1 MGFYLQILSNGIFL
15 TSYTEVRKITEVLN
29 ICKNRAFLV

>member
-1 MGFYLQILSNGIFL
+1 MGFNLQILNNGIFL
-15 TSYTEVRKITEVLN
+15 TSYTEVRKITKVLN